1 MGEEVTEMNET
12 VVYNVF
18 HLDAYGYLVLAYF
31 FLGGGGGGA
40 FLASAF
46 STLFGGERYKN
57 IARVGAV
64 ISVVLVSIG
73 GVFLVF
79 DLEQPQRIFY
89 LFFKFNKTSPISW
102 GGIILSLFF
111 LCSLFYLYFLLI
123 QKNEKMARL
132 FGGIGIVIA
141 ILVMSYTGLLIS
153 MARARPL
160 WHSAIMPPLFLISG
174 GISGLAC
181 ILLVVNL
188 LDKYRPDDDV
198 LKFLRIAMVIL
209 ILLDIFFLSDMYVLY
224 VGIAEAQE
232 VALLLLTGKFAF
244 TFWVVELLIGSIA
257 PVLILSMKRY
267 AHKRQWQILAAVLSM
282 IGVFTMRYIIIV
294 VGQYLPLS

>member
-31 FLGGGGGGA
+31 FFGSGGGGA
-40 FLASAF
+40 FIASAL

-57 IARVGAV
+57 IANVGAI

-73 GVFLVF
+73 GIFLLL
-79 DLEQPQRIFY
+79 DLEQPQRIFH
-89 LFFKFNKTSPISW
+89 LFFKFNQTSPISW

-111 LCSLFYLYFLLI
+111 LCSLIYLYFLFFK
-123 QKNEKMARL
+123 QNEKMAKVL
-132 FGGIGIVIA
+132 GGIGIVIA

-160 WHSAIMPPLFLISG
+160 WHSAIMPPLFLVSG
-174 GISGLAC
+174 GIAGLAC

-188 LDKYRPDDDV
+188 LQKYRPDDNV
-198 LKFLRIAMVIL
+198 IKLLRMTMVIL

-232 VALLLLTGKFAF
+232 VALLLLVGKFAF
-244 TFWVVELLIGSIA
+244 LFWVVELLIGSIV
-257 PVLILSMKRY
+257 PVLILTMKRVAY
-267 AHKRQWQILAAVLSM
+267 KKEWQILASVLSLV
-282 IGVFTMRYIIIV
+282 GVFAMRYIILI

>member
-31 FLGGGGGGA
+31 FLGSGGGGA
-40 FLASAF
+40 FLVSAF
-46 STLFGGERYKN
+46 SKLFGGERYEN
-57 IARVGAV
+57 IANVGAI
-64 ISVVLVSIG
+64 ISPILVGFG
-73 GVFLVF
+73 GICLLL

-89 LFFKFNKTSPISW
+89 LFFKFNQTSPISW

-111 LCSLFYLYFLLI
+111 LSSLVYLYFLFFK
-123 QKNEKMARL
+123 KNERL
-132 FGGIGIVIA
+132 AKIFGGIGIVIA
-141 ILVMSYTGLLIS
+141 IFVMSYTGLLIS

-174 GISGLAC
+174 GIAGLAF
-181 ILLVVNL
+181 ILLVVNIL
-188 LDKYRPDDDV
+188 KKYRPDDGV
-198 LKFLRIAMVIL
+198 IKVLRITMVVLIL
-209 ILLDIFFLSDMYVLY
+209 IDIFFLSDMYVLY

-232 VALLLLTGKFAF
+232 VALLLVAGKFAF
-244 TFWVVELLIGSIA
+244 LFWGVELLIGSIV
-257 PVLILSMKRY
+257 PVIILTVRRC
-267 AHKRQWQILAAVLSM
+267 ANQRTWQILASVLSL
-282 IGVFTMRYIIIV
+282 IGVFVMRYIILI